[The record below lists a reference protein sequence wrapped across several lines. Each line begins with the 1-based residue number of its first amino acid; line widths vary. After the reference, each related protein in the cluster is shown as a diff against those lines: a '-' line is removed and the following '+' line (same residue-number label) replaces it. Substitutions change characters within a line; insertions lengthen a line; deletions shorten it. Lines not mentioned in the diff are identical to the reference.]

1 MSPHMGEAEDIL
13 KTNALGTIYIN
24 TEFAKVMGKGGCIL
38 DVSSMSAYL
47 TPSIVMPRKLYKYAL
62 EEVELFRKKM
72 NKRLQIFPKSVRTG
86 VAYGISQDF
95 VIWYSKQSAPQSN
108 DSENQERSHICFL
121 LL

>member
-47 TPSIVMPRKLYKYAL
+47 TPSIVMPRKLYKYG
-62 EEVELFRKKM
+62 R
-72 NKRLQIFPKSVRTG
+72 SRT
-86 VAYGISQDF
+86 IS
-95 VIWYSKQSAPQSN
+95 
-108 DSENQERSHICFL
+108 
-121 LL
+121 

>member
-47 TPSIVMPRKLYKYAL
+47 TPSIVMHW
-62 EEVELFRKKM
+62 KK
-72 NKRLQIFPKSVRTG
+72 
-86 VAYGISQDF
+86 
-95 VIWYSKQSAPQSN
+95 
-108 DSENQERSHICFL
+108 
-121 LL
+121 